1 MGNKPYISLN
11 GYNKITEDIRLLRE
25 QADQVVQQIKE
36 NRETETG
43 DESENVEM
51 IRLMAERESISEK
64 FHELE
69 TFLSSCQ
76 VVDIESLPDEREVVR
91 FGTTVKLLDL
101 DTEKKFTYQILGD
114 RESSV
119 RDNIISYLS
128 PLGRAL
134 MNERIGNIISFD
146 TPSGERELEIL
157 ELSRH

>member
-11 GYNKITEDIRLLRE
+11 GYKKITEDIRLLRE

-64 FHELE
+64 FHNLE
-69 TFLSSCQ
+69 IFLSSCQ

-91 FGTTVKLLDL
+91 FGTKVKLLDL
-101 DTEKKFTYQILGD
+101 HTKKKFTYLILGD

-128 PLGRAL
+128 PLGKAL

-157 ELSRH
+157 EISRH

>member
-1 MGNKPYISLN
+1 MGKKPYISLN

-64 FHELE
+64 FHNLE

-91 FGTTVKLLDL
+91 FGTKVKLLDL
-101 DTEKKFTYQILGD
+101 DTEKKFTYQILGE

-128 PLGRAL
+128 PLGKAL

-157 ELSRH
+157 EISRH